1 MQDILCYQC
10 IASDNLSFWTVQ
22 LSSIYLMSASQVSA
36 WQWTQLPLIINLL
49 LCISNSWHPL
59 AASSCHGNALPS
71 PGQLPVHICCVF
83 WQLDPSEPPTCVCM
97 CAYVYM
103 SVSKKGVIT
112 NYSFS
117 HALVYKPVIIHKSG
131 TCNKAYETVQSKSLK
146 VNIQKHGFIG
156 EWKQSWRDKVHSIK
170 RDQEEKGEKVHSS
183 ARDNIHLWWTQ
194 RQCCCCTDT
203 EFSQ

>member
-1 MQDILCYQC
+1 MLSSLPCFYACCWSAIPTSCYIFNVFYSCINKESWSERGDITKGKVTSVQMQDILCYQC

-49 LCISNSWHPL
+49 CISNSRHPL

-71 PGQLPVHICCVF
+71 PGQLPVCCVF
-83 WQLDPSEPPTCVCM
+83 WQLDPSEPPTCVCV

-117 HALVYKPVIIHKSG
+117 HALVYKSVIIHKSG
-131 TCNKAYETVQSKSLK
+131 TCNKALT
-146 VNIQKHGFIG
+146 
-156 EWKQSWRDKVHSIK
+156 
-170 RDQEEKGEKVHSS
+170 S
-183 ARDNIHLWWTQ
+183 ACALQNYACFLPTHL
-194 RQCCCCTDT
+194 
-203 EFSQ
+203 